1 MIRVPLY
8 IKLLHA
14 ALATELSAITPAITI
29 LLVVGLATAFV
40 QAVFQIEDTAFSL
53 LPKTMAMIAI
63 ALFGGFGMLRGFE
76 DLATLWIGHAD
87 TIVRQSWS

>member
-1 MIRVPLY
+1 MPPWQPSFPQSRRPLQ
-8 IKLLHA
+8 
-14 ALATELSAITPAITI
+14 T

-53 LPKTMAMIAI
+53 LPKTIAMIAI
-63 ALFGGFGMLRGFE
+63 ALFGGFSMLRGFE
-76 DLATLWIGHAD
+76 ALATLWIGNAD